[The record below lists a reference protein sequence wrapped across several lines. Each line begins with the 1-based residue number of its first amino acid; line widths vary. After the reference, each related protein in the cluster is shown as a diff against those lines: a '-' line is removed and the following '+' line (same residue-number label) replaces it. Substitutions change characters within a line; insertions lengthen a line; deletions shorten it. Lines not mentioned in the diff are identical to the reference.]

1 MAKHVKVAALSIAAG
16 AAVSVIVLVV
26 GAILDKYMSPKLSNI
41 IALLIG
47 MCINFFLQQLIFVEG
62 HLTETAAQM
71 YRYAVADIVILGS
84 NQWLFTYLV
93 HHKHIYKP
101 YLPDSV
107 QDHYNTICRTLVGGL
122 IWLMFSF
129 PLRKYWVFV
138 AKQKR

>member
-1 MAKHVKVAALSIAAG
+1 
-16 AAVSVIVLVV
+16 
-26 GAILDKYMSPKLSNI
+26 
-41 IALLIG
+41 
-47 MCINFFLQQLIFVEG
+47 
-62 HLTETAAQM
+62 M

-101 YLPDSV
+101 YLPDYLM
-107 QDHYNTICRTLVGGL
+107 DHYNTICRTLVGGL